1 MKQDRGA
8 QAASHHDLERSPH
21 WDNTKKKFLQK
32 NPYCIA
38 CGPTESAKRV
48 MQVHHREPFHF
59 CVLAG
64 RPDLELD
71 ARNLVTLCE
80 SQEGEHA
87 EDHHLILGHLRD
99 FHSYN
104 PQVFEH
110 AAVRYHAHSRAQ
122 IEADRDY
129 KAALTQRPKK
139 WPEMSE
145 SERSAYRVRL
155 DAEFPLLA
163 APAAPAAAD
172 APKAKAAPAATKK
185 TAKATPPAA
194 VAASPKATKA
204 PSATKPTAKSPTK
217 PKVK

>member
-21 WDNTKKKFLQK
+21 WDKTKRTFLEK

-48 MQVHHREPFHF
+48 MQVHHREPFHY

-71 ARNLVTLCE
+71 HRNLVTLCE

-104 PQVFEH
+104 PQVLEH
-110 AAVRYHAHSRAQ
+110 ASVRYHAHSRAQ

-129 KAALTQRPKK
+129 LAALTRRPKK
-139 WPEMSE
+139 WPDMSE
-145 SERSAYRVRL
+145 QERGTYRLSLEIQFPVL
-155 DAEFPLLA
+155 AEPVPPA
-163 APAAPAAAD
+163 VAPTGAK
-172 APKAKAAPAATKK
+172 KAKAPRAAKTPAKDTPKAATTTKAK
-185 TAKATPPAA
+185 TKAATPAKA
-194 VAASPKATKA
+194 STKA
-204 PSATKPTAKSPTK
+204 KAP
-217 PKVK
+217 